1 MQYIQKHNLE
11 SKIEENNCF
20 TRFDTS
26 NKLRPDISIHN
37 PQSIGYETDLL
48 LDISFVSPLTG
59 TQNGNI
65 TNFSITQA
73 KKKFRAADMRF
84 HSKTKKYSEIATINN
99 KIFLPFIIET
109 SGDVVQLAS

>member
-1 MQYIQKHNLE
+1 LQYSGFKNT
-11 SKIEENNCF
+11 IEENNCF
-20 TRFDTS
+20 TRFDPS

-65 TNFSITQA
+65 TNFSTTQA

-84 HSKTKKYSEIATINN
+84 HSKTKNIRKQQPST
-99 KIFLPFIIET
+99 KKLFTL
-109 SGDVVQLAS
+109 